1 MLESRLL
8 RVLRVIVLLPVA
20 VFLWPIGWSL
30 MWVGSRKKVHA
41 ERCMDVPVA
50 LRNYDEAVWV
60 GTSEN
65 TCSILNDEHD

>member
-1 MLESRLL
+1 MLKSRLL
-8 RVLRVIVLLPVA
+8 RVLRVMVFLPVA
-20 VFLWPIGWSL
+20 VFLWTIGWSL
-30 MWVGSRKKVHA
+30 MWVGSRKGVHA

-50 LRNYDEAVWV
+50 LRSDDEVVWV